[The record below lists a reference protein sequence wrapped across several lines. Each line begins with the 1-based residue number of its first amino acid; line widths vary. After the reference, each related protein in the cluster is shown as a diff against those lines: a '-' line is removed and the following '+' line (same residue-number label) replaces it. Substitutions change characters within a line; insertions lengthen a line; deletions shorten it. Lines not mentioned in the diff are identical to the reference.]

1 MDGDYWQQFVGHFT
15 QVNPHFFDNLKQ
27 KFPDLT
33 ANEIKL
39 CAYIRIGMSSK
50 QIAQMLNLSPES
62 VNKNRYRL
70 RKKLG
75 MEKDEA
81 LDELIASL

>member
-1 MDGDYWQQFVGHFT
+1 MDGDYWDQFVGHFI
-15 QVNPHFFDNLKQ
+15 QVAPHFFEELKQ
-27 KFPDLT
+27 RFPDLT
-33 ANEIKL
+33 PNEIKL

-75 MEKDEA
+75 LEKDTV
-81 LDELIASL
+81 LDEIIAGL